1 MLVAVAAT
9 HAQTPTATLS
19 HEGTVKCFYGQQAFV
34 NAVAQAADGDKITL
48 SSGLFTGTDI
58 TKSITVKGAGM
69 SADTINHIEP
79 TVISTDYSINAPDV
93 TIEGLNMAG
102 NVNVAKMDN
111 VKMIKCTFSKRLGK
125 SNAAPQAGFV
135 RQYLVNSKCL
145 GNVWVAHDSID
156 FYIDNSFIT
165 NGTDNYGLYNK
176 TSTSS
181 PKKNHIEA
189 INSIIAIPHG
199 LNGSY
204 IYNSSF
210 TNCILTAFEN
220 TSSYSLSASN
230 YAYYCLGVGSSSM
243 FSKIIGTYGSV
254 IDETNKTEI
263 DYSKI
268 FKTYRL
274 NNSSYTYT
282 DYETLEL
289 TSTAA
294 STYLGDDGTQVGIYG
309 GSMPFNPKPNNPYI
323 TKCTVAEKST
333 PQGTLSVDIEVR
345 PAQ

>member
-19 HEGTVKCFYGQQAFV
+19 HEGTVKCFYGNKALV
-34 NAVAQAADGDKITL
+34 NAVEQAADGDKITL

-79 TVISTDYSINAPDV
+79 TVISTDYSIMASNV
-93 TIEGLNMAG
+93 TIEGLYMAG
-102 NVNVAKMDN
+102 NVYVAKMDN
-111 VKMIKCTFSKRLGK
+111 VKMIKCTFSKALGK
-125 SNAAPQAGFV
+125 ETSKSQAGFV

-145 GNVWVAHDSID
+145 DLVFVGHDSID
-156 FYIDNSFIT
+156 FYIDNSFIKSSD
-165 NGTDNYGLYNK
+165 GRCLFNK
-176 TSTSS
+176 SS
-181 PKKNHIEA
+181 SISPQKNHIEA
-189 INSIIAIPHG
+189 VNSIIAIPHG
-199 LNGSY
+199 VNGSY

-210 TNCILTAFEN
+210 TNCILTAFDN

-230 YAYYCLGVGSSSM
+230 YAYYCLGVGSSYM
-243 FSKIIGTYGSV
+243 FSQIIGTYGSV
-254 IDETNKTEI
+254 IDETNKTEVN
-263 DYSKI
+263 YSKI
-268 FKTYRL
+268 FKTYRVAPL
-274 NNSSYTYT
+274 YYTYT

-289 TSTAA
+289 TTTAA